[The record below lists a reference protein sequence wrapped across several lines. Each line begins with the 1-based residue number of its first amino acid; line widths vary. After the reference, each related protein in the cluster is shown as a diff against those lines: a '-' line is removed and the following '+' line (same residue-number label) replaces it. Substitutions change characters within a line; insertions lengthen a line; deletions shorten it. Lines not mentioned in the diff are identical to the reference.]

1 MFLSA
6 PLACHRVTSGDRACR
21 GSAAREK
28 GSIVLRAGSGG
39 SCTCRGGKQ
48 RHVRQRPRRE
58 RSGNP
63 SRVSPQRCVR
73 GVRNQRAPGAGGKG
87 ATTTPAAPPARPHL
101 ASLATEK
108 RRRAGSSR
116 QSVVYPPSPRPAF
129 LSVAAATARGPAL
142 QNGGC
147 SLFAATGPRRFHPP
161 CRGPRPRV
169 PPPPR
174 PPR

>member
-1 MFLSA
+1 MLLCA
-6 PLACHRVTSGDRACR
+6 PLPCPGLTAGAGPAGGALRGRRAPLFSERDSGEKLHMPGGKAAPSPAEATPGALGESLQRIS
-21 GSAAREK
+21 SA
-28 GSIVLRAGSGG
+28 LRA
-39 SCTCRGGKQ
+39 
-48 RHVRQRPRRE
+48 RPE
-58 RSGNP
+58 EPTLSRSGWE
-63 SRVSPQRCVR
+63 RRH
-73 GVRNQRAPGAGGKG
+73 
-87 ATTTPAAPPARPHL
+87 TTPTAPPAQPHL

-116 QSVVYPPSPRPAF
+116 QSVAYAPSPRPAF
-129 LSVAAATARGPAL
+129 LSAAAATARGPAL

-147 SLFAATGPRRFHPP
+147 SLFAATGARRFHPP